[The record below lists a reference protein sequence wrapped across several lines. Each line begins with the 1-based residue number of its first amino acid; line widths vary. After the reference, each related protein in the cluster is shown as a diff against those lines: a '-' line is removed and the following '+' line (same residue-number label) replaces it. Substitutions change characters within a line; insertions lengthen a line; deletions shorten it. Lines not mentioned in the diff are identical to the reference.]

1 MENKSNPVQISVW
14 HADSTQLS
22 EVEKNQLI
30 ALLSPSEQ
38 QRYHDIKLP
47 RRRNEFLLGRAMVR
61 EQLCSRYDQQAQ
73 SWQIEPNDNGKP
85 EVTAGSIRP
94 NFSISHSKGIVVCTI
109 AECGP
114 LGIDVEYIDSK
125 RDLNTIAAEVF
136 NATEQQWFNQKN
148 RSLKR
153 RRFYQLWTLKEAWAK
168 ATGVGIGAILRG
180 ADLMQTSASLQGFS
194 EEKSA
199 FFCSGNSGVISN
211 YWLCHFILSKD
222 FVCGIALHRNN
233 EELPPK
239 LTIHNY
245 VVKSLSKGIKTA

>member
-1 MENKSNPVQISVW
+1 VQISVW
-14 HADSTQLS
+14 YADSTQLS
-22 EVEKNQLI
+22 KGEEKRLI
-30 ALLSPSEQ
+30 ALLSPPEK

-61 EQLCSRYDQQAQ
+61 EQLCSRYGQQAQ
-73 SWQIEPNDNGKP
+73 SWQIKPNDNGKP
-85 EVTAGSIRP
+85 EITAGPIRP

-109 AECGP
+109 AERGP
-114 LGIDVEYIDSK
+114 LGIDVEYIDPK
-125 RDLNTIAAEVF
+125 RDLNTIATEIF

-148 RSLKR
+148 RPLKR

-180 ADLMQTSASLQGFS
+180 ADLMQTGAPPQGFS
-194 EEKSA
+194 EETSA
-199 FFCSGNSGVISN
+199 FFCSDNSGEILN

-222 FVCGIALHRNN
+222 FVCGIALHRNS
-233 EELPPK
+233 EEQPPK

-245 VVKSLSKGIKTA
+245 VVKSPS